1 MLPELSMSGKKFRE
15 NNVKI
20 FQKKR
25 KKKNSWK
32 YYFIFIRSCCPG
44 FEPDGQ
50 GQCQAICEKSCGIH
64 GKCVEPNVCR
74 CNPGFSGAKC
84 DIAGCPGEFFR
95 QNSVKRNKRS
105 LRN

>member
-1 MLPELSMSGKKFRE
+1 MAHNTWCFKVPPRCRVYKDKLVTRWRE
-15 NNVKI
+15 ENVT
-20 FQKKR
+20 R
-25 KKKNSWK
+25 VVNV
-32 YYFIFIRSCCPG
+32 RSCCPG